1 MCPAFIEIP
10 YLIEIECLFKIYSSP
25 IIIPPAFMPR
35 GIQFLSFRSF
45 VHPSRS
51 WNLPQSSPPSWV
63 KVFQMGYISE
73 SIFGPWVPWKVCFNA
88 MSFGPRWG
96 WRSKSRTPLK
106 SVFLPFLWKQL
117 AQIVGQTLLSIVTL
131 TCRSWSEGQHDLY
144 FRVQWFCLISWKTN
158 VWTS

>member
-1 MCPAFIEIP
+1 M
-10 YLIEIECLFKIYSSP
+10 LIQDIFQSHNYTPGIYAKGYTVLYVRSCIHHVHGIYPVSG
-25 IIIPPAFMPR
+25 AR
-35 GIQFLSFRSF
+35 GSF

-131 TCRSWSEGQHDLY
+131 TCRS
-144 FRVQWFCLISWKTN
+144 
-158 VWTS
+158 